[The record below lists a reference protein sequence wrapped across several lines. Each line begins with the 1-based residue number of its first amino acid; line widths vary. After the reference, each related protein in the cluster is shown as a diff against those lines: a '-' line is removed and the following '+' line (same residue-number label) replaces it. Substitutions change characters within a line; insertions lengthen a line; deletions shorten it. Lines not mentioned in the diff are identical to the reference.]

1 MKKLLCLFAL
11 AGVLTVGGQAQADPF
26 PPGAG
31 FGPVRTVAGG
41 GGYNLKSD
49 GTTVTID
56 FQSGITDVFQLND
69 TFGDDAP
76 TLFTTIKLNPGA
88 GPSYTYQPGTFTETI
103 MGLPGGGTVIFE
115 LTGITAT
122 LSDSGKALELT
133 GTKTLIANTTEYDFS
148 PFDLGGLFTFTLNDS
163 QGRFANT
170 FENGSTDSP
179 LEIHGSGSFDE
190 IAAVPEPTSMALLGI
205 GTLLAGAYRLRRRQ
219 S

>member
-1 MKKLLCLFAL
+1 MKKLLSLFAL
-11 AGVLTVGGQAQADPF
+11 VGVLTVGGQVQADPF
-26 PPGAG
+26 PAGAG

-41 GGYNLKSD
+41 GGYSLKSD

-69 TFGDDAP
+69 TFGDNAP

-88 GPSYTYQPGTFTETI
+88 SPSYTYQPGTFTETI
-103 MGLPGGGTVIFE
+103 TGLPGGGSVIFA

-122 LSDSGKALELT
+122 LSATGKALELT
-133 GTKTLIANTTEYDFS
+133 GTKTLVENTTEYDFS

-170 FENGSTDSP
+170 FLNGSIGDN
-179 LEIHGSGSFDE
+179 LEIRGSGSFDE